1 MPDVIT
7 VIEDIFQLMVVAF
20 ASPQGMKVL
29 SDIRE
34 LMNGKSVQPLPP
46 QNVIAAD
53 DTQPLQPL
61 EQARAAAQQ
70 AWQATAVNP
79 PPPAAQSKWS
89 AG

>member
-7 VIEDIFQLMVVAF
+7 VIEDVFQLMVVAF
-20 ASPQGMKVL
+20 ASPQGLKVIE
-29 SDIRE
+29 DIRQ
-34 LMNGKSVQPLPP
+34 LMNGKAVQSSPP
-46 QNVIAAD
+46 QSRFAAD

>member
-7 VIEDIFQLMVVAF
+7 VIEDFFLLMVVAF
-20 ASPQGMKVL
+20 ASPQGLKLME
-29 SDIRE
+29 DIRQ
-34 LMNGKSVQPLPP
+34 LMNGKAVQPLPP
-46 QNVIAAD
+46 QSRFAAD
-53 DTQPLQPL
+53 DTQPLPPL

-79 PPPAAQSKWS
+79 PAPAAQSKWS